1 MPICS
6 NRRRHMR
13 GAERLPVDSIW
24 KRRRGAEGMRL
35 GSNRR
40 LSLKGAE
47 ELPVIPTL
55 AKGGRGDFFRVS
67 ACYTTT
73 KI

>member
-13 GAERLPVDSIW
+13 GAERLPVVSLW
-24 KRRRGAEGMRL
+24 KRGRGAEGMRL

-40 LSLKGAE
+40 LSLK
-47 ELPVIPTL
+47 
-55 AKGGRGDFFRVS
+55 S
-67 ACYTTT
+67 A
-73 KI
+73 